1 MCRVAWSLI
10 NQNCSNVSG
19 AGQLLVH
26 KNCFFELKPEDLEQ
40 GLTCDLGQFHMPDMT
55 PQQPMHP
62 NTKGDTL
69 GTAIVP
75 VGAVG
80 NQVK

>member
-1 MCRVAWSLI
+1 MQGGLEFDQSKLFECLRRRPI
-10 NQNCSNVSG
+10 VS
-19 AGQLLVH
+19 H
-26 KNCFFELKPEDLEQ
+26 KKLFFELKPEDLEQ